1 MYKIEIL
8 QERLRVGE
16 APELVK
22 SNSENMNSKTGAT
35 SMTFMR
41 FPVTSAMGTN
51 KSSPF
56 CEQMGLPLIK

>member
-22 SNSENMNSKTGAT
+22 SNSENMNSPSIRVTFSKNVDRKENKQ
-35 SMTFMR
+35 SMN
-41 FPVTSAMGTN
+41 SH
-51 KSSPF
+51 
-56 CEQMGLPLIK
+56 L